1 MSKSEDTGRSVL
13 IVSASEQFTAAVKKM
28 VKGVI
33 MLDSKKSA
41 ATARRMILERYY
53 DLVIINAPLPDEPGE
68 DLAIDVTRECRASVL
83 LVTPGEMYND
93 VLEHVTDFGILVL
106 SKPVTFRRLDQAV
119 RFMSAAQNTI
129 RALEKEIQTTREK
142 MEELRIVSKAKLV
155 LIEQRHMTEDEA
167 HRYIGKQA
175 MDNGLSR
182 RRAAERILDEY
193 E

>member
-13 IVSASEQFTAAVKKM
+13 IVYASEQFTAAVKKM

-83 LVTPGEMYND
+83 LVTSGEVYND

-106 SKPVTFRRLDQAV
+106 SKSVTFRRLDQAV
-119 RFMSAAQNTI
+119 RFLSAMQNTI
-129 RALEKEIQTTREK
+129 RGLEKEIQTTREK

-182 RRAAERILDEY
+182 RRAAERILDDFE
-193 E
+193 

>member
-83 LVTPGEMYND
+83 LVIPGEMYND

>member
-93 VLEHVTDFGILVL
+93 VLEHVFSVEDDWENYVPIPNVYDGNEREIMAGFAEKLEAPQREELLGALKGSGAVGRFHRQI
-106 SKPVTFRRLDQAV
+106 RRLRLAEEWENFQEEWFHAL
-119 RFMSAAQNTI
+119 AQEWCEEN
-129 RALEKEIQTTREK
+129 AL
-142 MEELRIVSKAKLV
+142 A
-155 LIEQRHMTEDEA
+155 
-167 HRYIGKQA
+167 
-175 MDNGLSR
+175 
-182 RRAAERILDEY
+182 Y

>member
-119 RFMSAAQNTI
+119 RFLSAAQNTI

>member
-1 MSKSEDTGRSVL
+1 MSKSEDTARSVL

-41 ATARRMILERYY
+41 AAARRTILERYY

-68 DLAIDVTRECRASVL
+68 NLAIDVTRECKASVL
-83 LVTPGEMYND
+83 LVTSGEVYED
-93 VLEHVTDFGILVL
+93 VLEHVTDFGILVI
-106 SKPVTFRRLDQAV
+106 SKPLTFRRLDQAI
-119 RFMSAAQNTI
+119 RFLSAVQNTI
-129 RALEKEIQTTREK
+129 RGLEKEIQSAHEK
-142 MEELRIVSKAKLV
+142 MEELRIISKAKLV
-155 LIEQRHMTEDEA
+155 LIEQMHMTEDEA

-175 MDNGLSR
+175 MDNGISR
-182 RRAAERILDEY
+182 RRAAERILDYY